1 MQKILIVDNDPVIL
15 RLLTNLLEKHGHQVL
30 AAPDGL
36 KALTILKT
44 VTPDAMFV
52 DLVMPNISGEQLC
65 RIVRSRPA
73 IAAVPIVILSAIA
86 AEVAHDFRKFGANAC
101 IAKGPFHKVS
111 EHILAV
117 LEQIRRGQVESQGA
131 MILGVEDIHQ
141 RQVTKELLLY
151 KKHLDT
157 IMGVMS
163 EGVLELTCDGRII
176 FANPAAVAMAGMTE
190 ESLFGLSMTDL
201 VAGKDRSRI
210 SRILTDLR
218 SARQATPEDLSM
230 TIKGTQVTLD
240 IFPLNEENEKKII
253 VLLKDVSEKKRVEK
267 VLRRQNEYLYALHET
282 ALGLLNRLD
291 MSELLEAII
300 ERAAQLTDTE
310 HGFIYLLEG
319 TASKMEMRM
328 GRGFFKNLLALEV
341 QPGMGLGGTVWETE
355 KLLWVKNYASWD
367 GRLRDSVFDRLGA
380 AVGIPLFAGSEVIGV
395 IGMAHLDE
403 QQFTQEDISVLE
415 RFAELASIALDNA
428 RLYGDIRRKL
438 AEREAA
444 DREKKQLEAQLLH
457 AQKMEAVGT
466 LAGGVAHDFNNIL
479 QAITGYTELLLLK
492 QKSEEPGHK
501 DLQAIKESALRASNL
516 VKQLLVFSRKV
527 ENKYEAVQL
536 NEVILEITKMLERT
550 IPRMI
555 KIEMVLE
562 NRLALIKADVTQL
575 EQVLM
580 NLGVNARDAMPDG
593 GTITIK
599 TGNAVLDE
607 AFCNAHVGATPGEYV
622 RLVVADTGHG
632 MEKEI
637 LNHIFEPFFTTKQ
650 RDKGTGLGLAT
661 LYGIIKSH
669 GGFIYCSSKPAQG
682 TTFDLYF
689 PVLKT
694 EVRTEAPQEAEISN
708 LPCGQETVLLV
719 DDEEIILDLG
729 REILESHG
737 YTALMA
743 TSGEEALKV
752 YEAHR
757 NQIDLVIL
765 DVSMPG
771 MGGYK
776 CLEELLKINPKIK
789 TIISSGYSATGK
801 VKAALQTGASG
812 FIGKPYMIAEILHKV
827 REILDVR
834 A

>member
-1 MQKILIVDNDPVIL
+1 MQKILVVDNDPVIL
-15 RLLTNLLEKHGHQVL
+15 RLLTKLLEKHGYQIL

-36 KALTILKT
+36 TALNILKT
-44 VTPDAMFV
+44 VTPDVMIV
-52 DLVMPNISGEQLC
+52 DLVMPNISGERLC
-65 RIVRSRPA
+65 RIVRSLPA
-73 IAAVPIVILSAIA
+73 LASIPIVVLSAIA
-86 AEVAHDFRKFGANAC
+86 AEVSHDFKAFGANAC
-101 IAKGPFHKVS
+101 IAKGPFDKVA
-111 EHILAV
+111 EHILTV
-117 LEQIRRGQVESQGA
+117 LDQIGRGQFDNQEA
-131 MILGVEDIHQ
+131 MVHGVDDIHQ

-151 KKHLDT
+151 KKHLET
-157 IMGVMS
+157 IVGVMS
-163 EGVLELTCDGRII
+163 EGVLELTPQGKII
-176 FANPAAVAMAGMTE
+176 FANPAAVAMSGKTE
-190 ESLFGLSMTDL
+190 DKLFGLNLPSL
-201 VAGKDRSRI
+201 VANKDRSRVNTM
-210 SRILTDLR
+210 LTG
-218 SARQATPEDLSM
+218 SQSMRQSTPENLPINID
-230 TIKGTQVTLD
+230 GAQVTLD
-240 IFPLNEENEKKII
+240 IFPLNDNDEKKII
-253 VLLKDVSEKKRVEK
+253 VLLNDVSEKKRVEK

-291 MSELLEAII
+291 MNELLKAII

-310 HGFIYLLEG
+310 HSFIYLLEADMG
-319 TASKMEMRM
+319 KMELRM
-328 GRGFFKNLLALEV
+328 GRGFFKNLINLEA
-341 QPGMGLGGTVWETE
+341 QRGLGLGGQVWESG
-355 KLLWVKNYASWD
+355 KLLWVKDYAAWK
-367 GRLRDSVFDRLGA
+367 GRLPATVFDALGSV
-380 AVGIPLFAGSEVIGV
+380 VGIPLYAGHDVIGV
-395 IGMAHLDE
+395 IGLAHMDE
-403 QQFTQEDISVLE
+403 QLFTQDDISVLE

-428 RLYGDIRRKL
+428 RLYGDIRYKL

-479 QAITGYTELLLLK
+479 QAITGYTELLLIK
-492 QKSEEPGHK
+492 QDSEDPDYQ

-527 ENKYEAVQL
+527 ENKYEAIQL
-536 NEVILEITKMLERT
+536 NEVILEIAKMLERT

-562 NRLALIKADVTQL
+562 NRLALINADVTQL

-593 GTITIK
+593 GSITIK
-599 TGNAVLDE
+599 TRNATLDE
-607 AFCNAHVGATPGEYV
+607 TFCKAHVGAKPGEYV
-622 RLVVADTGHG
+622 CLVVSDTGHG
-632 MEKEI
+632 MDKEI

-669 GGFIYCSSKPAQG
+669 GGFIYCSSEPRKG

-689 PVLKT
+689 PVLET
-694 EVRTEAPQEAEISN
+694 DARPEVPQEAEIRS
-708 LPCGQETVLLV
+708 LPRGQETVLLV

-729 REILESHG
+729 QKILEGHG
-737 YTALMA
+737 YTTLMA

-757 NQIDLVIL
+757 NQIDLVVL

-776 CLEELLKINPKIK
+776 CLEGLLKINPKVK

-812 FIGKPYMIAEILHKV
+812 FIGKPYMIAEMLHKI
-827 REILDVR
+827 REILDLQV
-834 A
+834 